1 MEKEVTKLSSLSI
14 EELEARV
21 EFTAVAQEI
30 MSAEDFEAAVAT
42 KPIKCG
48 ITIEF

>member
-21 EFTAVAQEI
+21 EFTAVAQEVI
-30 MSAEDFEAAVAT
+30 DADAAVAT

-48 ITIEF
+48 IAIEF